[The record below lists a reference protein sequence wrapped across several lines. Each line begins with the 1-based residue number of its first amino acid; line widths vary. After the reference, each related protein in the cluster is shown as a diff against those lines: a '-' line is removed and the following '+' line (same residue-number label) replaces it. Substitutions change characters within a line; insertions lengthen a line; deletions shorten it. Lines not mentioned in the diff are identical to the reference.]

1 VSNPKA
7 LVLAGDGINCEIES
21 QFVLNETGFDASLVH
36 VSTLLDQPKM
46 LNQYKMLLIPGGF
59 AFGDEIA
66 SGKVLALKMEAKLN
80 DLLRSFIESDS
91 LLLAIC
97 NGFQVIVQLGLLPEP
112 PKNGARVASLA
123 HNLPNRFV
131 NRWVSMRVNDNAG
144 SWFLKGLKQIDL
156 PIRHGEGRLA
166 VEPEHA
172 DYVKSLACL
181 NYEED
186 LTGSF
191 DCIAGL
197 TNKRGNVLGLMPH
210 PEAYVRW
217 TQHPNW
223 TSSRETARI
232 VKGKDSCQTAVL
244 EAPRTVPD
252 GLAIF
257 QNARK
262 ALG

>member
-7 LVLAGDGINCEIES
+7 LVLAGDGINCEVES
-21 QFVLNETGFDASLVH
+21 QFALNQTGFDASLVH

-46 LNQYKMLLIPGGF
+46 LNQFKMLVIPGGF

-66 SGKVLALKMEAKLN
+66 SGKVLALKLEAKLN
-80 DLLRSFIESDS
+80 DLLKTFIDGDS

-97 NGFQVIVQLGLLPEP
+97 NGFQVIVQLGLLPES
-112 PKNGARVASLA
+112 PKPGVRIASLA
-123 HNLPNRFV
+123 HNIPNRFL
-131 NRWVSMRVNDNAG
+131 NRWVSMKVNEKAD
-144 SWFLKGLKQIDL
+144 SWFLKGLTRVDL

-166 VEPEHA
+166 VEAGQTEF
-172 DYVKSLACL
+172 VKSLACL

-197 TNKRGNVLGLMPH
+197 TNRRGNVLGLMPH
-210 PEAYVRW
+210 PEAFVRW
-217 TQHPNW
+217 TQHPSW
-223 TSSRETARI
+223 TTSRENARI
-232 VKGKDSCQTAVL
+232 FKSKDSSQTAVI
-244 EAPRTVPD
+244 ESPRTLPD

-257 QNARK
+257 QNARR

>member
-7 LVLAGDGINCEIES
+7 LVLSGDGINCETES
-21 QFVLNETGFDASLVH
+21 QFALSQTGFDASLVH
-36 VSTLLDQPKM
+36 VSTLLEQPKM
-46 LNQYKMLLIPGGF
+46 LDQYKMLVVPGGF

-66 SGKVLALKMEAKLN
+66 SGKVLALKLEAKLN
-80 DLLRSFIESDS
+80 DLLKSFIEKDC

-112 PKNGARVASLA
+112 AKNGKRIASLA
-123 HNLPNRFV
+123 HNVPNRFV
-131 NRWVSMRVNDNAG
+131 NRWISMRVNEKAD
-144 SWFLKGLKQIDL
+144 SWFLKGLTRVEL
-156 PIRHGEGRLA
+156 PIRHGEGRLT
-166 VEPEHA
+166 VDPEQSEF
-172 DYVKSLACL
+172 VKSLGCL
-181 NYEED
+181 VYEEN

-191 DCIAGL
+191 EGIAGL

-223 TSSRETARI
+223 TQSRESAR
-232 VKGKDSCQTAVL
+232 VLKAKDSSQTAVL
-244 EAPRTVPD
+244 APPRTLPD

>member
-7 LVLAGDGINCEIES
+7 LVLSGDGINCEIETQFALS
-21 QFVLNETGFDASLVH
+21 QTGFDAELVH
-36 VSTLLDQPKM
+36 VSTLLDKPKM
-46 LNQYKMLLIPGGF
+46 LNQFKMLVIPGGF

-66 SGKVLALKMEAKLN
+66 SGKVLALKLEAKLN
-80 DLLRSFIESDS
+80 DLLKSFIDSDS

-112 PKNGARVASLA
+112 PKNAGRIASLA
-123 HNLPNRFV
+123 HNIPNRFV
-131 NRWVSMRVNDNAG
+131 NRWISMRVNEKAD
-144 SWFLKGLKQIDL
+144 SWFLKGLKRIDL
-156 PIRHGEGRLA
+156 PIRHGEGRLT
-166 VEPEHA
+166 VDPEQSEF
-172 DYVKSLACL
+172 VKSLACL

-223 TSSRETARI
+223 TQSRESARI
-232 VKGKDSCQTAVL
+232 VKSKDAHQTAVL
-244 EAPRTVPD
+244 DPPRSLPD
-252 GLAIF
+252 GLVIF